1 MDKKVILITG
11 ASSGI
16 GKATALLLAKQG
28 HIVYAS
34 ARRVEK
40 MRDLEEFGAKILKLD
55 VTNHDDIDSVV
66 SKIQSEQG
74 RIDVLFNNAGF
85 GLYGPLE
92 NIPIDAARYQFEVN
106 IFGLAKATQAVL
118 PMMRAQKSGT
128 IINTSSVGGK
138 IYTPLGSWYH
148 ATKHA
153 LEGWSDCLRLDL
165 AQFGIDVVIIEP
177 GIIKTEFADVV
188 SDGVRKYS
196 KDDEYAEFV
205 EKVAQA
211 TKATY
216 AQNKGT
222 EPSVIARVV
231 SKAISAKRPK
241 TRYVAG
247 ELARPFMLLR
257 KLTGDRM
264 FDKII
269 MSQID
274 KRN

>member
-231 SKAISAKRPK
+231 SKAISAKKPK

-269 MSQID
+269 MSQIN
-274 KRN
+274 KRS